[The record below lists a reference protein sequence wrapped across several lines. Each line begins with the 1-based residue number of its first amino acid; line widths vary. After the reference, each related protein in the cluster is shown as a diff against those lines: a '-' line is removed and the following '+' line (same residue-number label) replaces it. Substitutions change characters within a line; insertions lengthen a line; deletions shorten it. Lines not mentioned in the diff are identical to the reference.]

1 MILNVEGENMKILVA
16 EDDMRL
22 LKNIV
27 FMLKKE
33 RYSVDGV
40 ENGVDALEQAIIEE
54 YDLIILDWMMPKMEG
69 ISVCSELR
77 KNGYEG
83 GILMLTA
90 RDDALDVVHG
100 LDMGADDY
108 LVKPF
113 KMQVLL
119 ARIRAILRRKNK
131 PIEQIIQLQSY
142 ELHVDARA
150 LFKDHEKIELTK
162 NEFLLLEYL
171 FINKGRILTREQIYD
186 HIWGYDEEVSNN
198 ALDALVKLVRKKID
212 DGEQPSL
219 IQTVRGIGYK
229 LRDAYV

>member
-1 MILNVEGENMKILVA
+1 MKILVA

-33 RYSVDGV
+33 RYSVEGV
-40 ENGVDALEQAIIEE
+40 ENGFEAYEHALMDE

-69 ISVCSELR
+69 ITVCQELR

-90 RDDALDVVHG
+90 RDDAQDVIQG

-108 LVKPF
+108 LIKPF

-119 ARIRAILRRKNK
+119 ARVRAILRRKNK
-131 PIEQIIQLQSY
+131 PIEQIIQLQSF
-142 ELHVDARA
+142 ELHVDART
-150 LFKDHEKIELTK
+150 LFKNHEKIELTK

>member
-1 MILNVEGENMKILVA
+1 MKILIA

-33 RYSVDGV
+33 RYLVDGV
-40 ENGVDALEQAIIEE
+40 ENGVEALEQAFIEE
-54 YDLIILDWMMPKMEG
+54 YDLIILDWMMPKMDG
-69 ISVCSELR
+69 ITVCQELR

-90 RDDALDVVHG
+90 RDDAQDVVQG

-108 LVKPF
+108 LIKPF

-150 LFKDHEKIELTK
+150 LFKNHEKIELTK

-186 HIWGYDEEVSNN
+186 QIWGYDEEVSNN

>member
-1 MILNVEGENMKILVA
+1 MRILVA
-16 EDDMRL
+16 EDDIRL

-33 RYSVDGV
+33 RYIVDSV
-40 ENGVDALEQAIIEE
+40 ENGEEALEHAKLET
-54 YDLIILDWMMPKMEG
+54 YDLVILDWMMPKIDG
-69 ISVCSELR
+69 ITVCHELR
-77 KNGYEG
+77 KSGFEG

-90 RDDALDVVHG
+90 RDDAQDVVQG

-108 LVKPF
+108 LIKPF

-119 ARIRAILRRKNK
+119 ARVRAILRRKNK
-131 PIEQIIQLQSY
+131 PIEQIIKLQSF
-142 ELHVDARA
+142 ELHVDARL
-150 LFKDHEKIELTK
+150 LFKNHEKIELTK

-171 FINKGRILTREQIYD
+171 FINKGRILSREQIYD

-229 LRDAYV
+229 LRDANV